1 MAVAIANSES
11 GLDRVWNE
19 ICELGLQTY
28 VADLDTHGYTVIPP
42 EIASPNGLADRM
54 LKACLDIAERRNGE
68 RPDMETGSTHAN
80 LPITPRG
87 SSVKEGRPKGRMPL
101 GQRDAP
107 DSPVGDIMHSI
118 FFEDEVFEDALMN
131 PVLLAMATYLC
142 GYSVVLSGMGCWMKG
157 PNKSTFRLHTDTPL
171 ASPLPPQSMVCEL
184 MYVLTDFNRENGGTA
199 FVPGSHRLCR
209 NPDGREAIIGEG
221 GNQDVVPVE
230 AKAGSLVVW
239 TGKTWHG
246 SYNRTATGLRVSVPV
261 YMVRPFIRT
270 QENFIGRVP
279 QEMLDRHPSRFAIL
293 MQQGVVPGYE
303 NPIDEAAKASYAEQ
317 FVSAYAEELGG
328 VLQAK
333 DLYN

>member
-54 LKACLDIAERRNGE
+54 LAACLDIAERRNGE

-328 VLQAK
+328 VLRAK